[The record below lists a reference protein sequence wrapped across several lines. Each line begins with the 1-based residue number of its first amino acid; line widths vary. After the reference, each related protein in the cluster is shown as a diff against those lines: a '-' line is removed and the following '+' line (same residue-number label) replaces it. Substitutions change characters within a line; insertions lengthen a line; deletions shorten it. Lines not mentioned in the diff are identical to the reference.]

1 MMKPTRKQS
10 AAPSTSDNKSP
21 RGKVTSSLVQANLA
35 AERANVKKSTPRLS
49 KNYINKNC
57 LVSVNPSVTSE
68 ASPSPLPKADGRAN
82 QKNNKSADSD
92 SDGYS
97 SDEFNDG
104 GKTKSVDIPESIQK
118 ALKITASTDATHS
131 PHLNQY
137 MKLETELEKLKQME
151 KEFRR
156 KQGRQ
161 YLQEHQLKNKLNP
174 AMTTTGNTMT
184 TATTNLTATSSVKG
198 KQSIKPKDKYLEKKE
213 SLKQWE
219 KKLREI
225 NWRPLPPVQQST
237 NNTTNL
243 STPQSNTQRPILTK
257 SEVQLNRKSFI
268 PVLPMSEDEE
278 NDRRPMEETKD
289 SFFQKMFNG
298 MINIQEGYQSD
309 HIINAPT
316 HVNVTSEDEYS
327 QPSDRNR
334 RSPEGLLPL
343 DDRETN
349 MLQWSSSHLKMKKNV
364 YQNDD
369 KEDEKNNERH
379 IPFIQRPSVQPLQ
392 PSTEHK
398 TEETIPPPLQDLG
411 LPYHEPFVNDKDND
425 DDEDADHS
433 DGDFEDDYP
442 MPYRDHNSDDDLLD
456 IPVIRLSLSEKLAP
470 LLLSASSKE
479 FSAIP
484 KESEQMSAPAPLKEV
499 PKVEN
504 FNFVSQLADQRPS
517 VARATQKPKKE
528 EEKEQSDPTFT
539 MRFDNH
545 EVPKSMVYQ
554 RTEREEEKRFSEIPL
569 NKTEERLLYDR
580 LHSYSAA
587 AYLPPR
593 SFYPIESNRYSS
605 VYSSIEDN
613 DSSGS
618 EGSDDIPE
626 YSALN
631 AVYKSLRHKKDQEDK
646 EKKKHQLQ
654 QARLKE
660 KELLQRN
667 SNLPVNTI
675 RSPLSPQKENQNYL
689 QIPHGEDNKVKS
701 SSNTL
706 KSFVSPP
713 SSHSA
718 VLETSEA
725 QEDAFRTSHPSQAAV
740 FKSSPLHPDES
751 MFSRTSPVPRPSSS
765 SSAALKLK
773 MEMMQELSKQDQIFQ
788 YAMELQELEKP
799 TVDIPLL
806 IATKQRHQQEQQR
819 LQASQAARMEQSR
832 TSRGKS
838 GPAHIEEESHELL
851 VSAESTMK
859 QSERLLQL
867 YVQLQ
872 KERAKNQA
880 DQKFEQVKSLAA
892 TLDNVR
898 FINQIEQQMNDPTA
912 RPIIHPPP
920 PAQSAI
926 IPDKVASVPLPVEK
940 SSPPPIPHSPVP
952 KVEKKTTETQTF
964 ESDIL
969 PYSHKAESTT
979 QTIESPK
986 KAKPK
991 GERDENETLPNRKTA
1006 PLLSPS
1012 FIEHPINEEERQYK
1026 MRVFQINQKH
1036 KERLLWLDQLIS
1048 MHLSTNE
1055 EANFERRKFESIYQ
1069 MELQTLQREKYLR
1082 QQSSAT
1088 IPHKSQNIPVSTRP
1102 ASSNHDY
1109 EEVQD
1114 MSKRFHEDLW
1124 NKPQTEPAYDLKEDS
1139 EEEDASLKIT
1149 SYNNRPGA
1157 TENADVVRVDSDL
1170 EGFEEIKHEPLS
1182 ATNDD
1187 EEEDFDA
1194 DDDKLPMDDSLSSST
1209 KSGEKEDEEKEEE
1222 SLQLQMRK
1230 SYEES
1235 QSQSKRYNDD
1245 DFEVAESTVTKTKE
1259 AEDISRSE
1267 EIEEEEYSGFPDE
1280 PSESEDEDAKYEWTQ
1295 SNRDYDMSSSSTQQ
1309 RKKGEYDSDE
1319 FEIVD
1324 EDIEDEVEDDR
1335 YQWTQSNTDYEAT
1348 RDSRKGI
1355 ALSGRY
1361 LDEDFEVVEEEEKE
1375 ISEEVSEAIEED
1387 HEESRY
1393 NQTSFS
1399 HTNPDVADS
1408 VLYQE
1413 DFETSVKPRPSSPTL
1428 KEEKSLLDSMYIQ
1441 DDFEIE
1447 EEEDNKEEDIPEEV
1461 VEDEYEDDVAEV
1473 EVTHIGSEYESGEF
1487 NYSRT
1492 KEESSLEYSRDVAA
1506 ALTATSIAYT
1516 EPTYE
1521 PSYEKTFED
1530 DFEIESRDDDQKV
1543 EHSKPFPLPA
1553 IVDED
1558 EDVEEDIVE
1567 EEDDKEDHENYDN
1580 ESYQSYE
1587 PSSNA
1592 LAISSRKDLE
1602 ETNRYDDDFVNE
1614 SSIAVPAPQSQIQ
1627 EKKDQDEDEAE
1638 VMDEEF
1644 EVIEDEDYHDD
1655 GNYDD
1660 DLEAFEKTMEQTN
1673 NYENDSFHYESETFM
1688 TTTQKEDF
1696 GGFESMDK
1704 SIPAIEMTQ
1713 PSLPSVEEEEDNYS
1727 DDQFPY
1733 SQTATQSLPLG
1744 MSTAAAAVA
1753 ATGIAA
1759 AGAVSLT
1766 QSQIYDDDDF
1776 EYNQSTLNDQ
1786 QKDDLLIKE
1795 QNDKQLEQD
1804 EDEIIEEEIPED
1816 VESEH
1821 EDYEDYTKSFIEHSS
1836 AGDQKKPSQLTF
1848 DDESE
1853 ASYEDTHAESE
1864 KLEQKEK
1871 SILASSESQYKA
1883 ESFEAETT
1891 LSPQK
1896 SEKNEE
1902 DDEEERSE
1910 HEEKV
1915 DDAEDD
1921 DFSATYEEEEF
1932 EQEDE
1937 EKQEEGEEHDEEKLS
1952 ENNQPV
1958 ISPSAKITNS
1968 PPTFEDS
1975 IEEEIDEVVE
1985 EEFESQHSD
1994 SEEEQQEEKP
2004 EKEEEKE
2011 EVQAVSELN
2020 LADDE
2025 EDVTKDHSEE
2035 DTQQKGDD
2043 HELEASEEEKEIDYS
2058 ELNISNTLEAP
2069 VETEETKVLPPEDI
2083 EEDEE
2088 EEDYEEE
2095 FEEEAEQEEEEST
2108 PTLPTEPTKPIEV
2121 VNDKIVEEDEP
2132 EEEFEI
2138 EEDIEEEMEILEKSD
2153 EEEQEQEKPQ
2163 KEQQLDLSEESVHA
2177 ILPHQEEIL
2186 EESEKEQL
2194 IIEDSFEETEYHQQ
2208 QPHKIDDSRDDDAI
2222 EILNAPSTASTA
2234 PSALLLS
2241 YQEDDLGELADLN
2254 PEVNFQSLQ
2263 TRKSQLMEGM
2273 VALNTSDLG
2282 ALSESQSAGGLGSGS
2297 GTGTAGGLPL
2307 QSSSMYFDYEQQK
2320 WMGNE
2325 EVSLGGFESSVD
2337 LSLPGEETHGI
2348 ALDDE
2353 AFEDDE
2359 GGVVVEGL
2367 EDLALRERFP
2377 SNRSFEVAEML
2388 SIDYSTETVSDI
2400 VDSTA
2405 DGLPIEYLD
2414 LPLDQSEGGLKDVQ
2428 EEDDKEDENT
2438 LIAREKAVDEISQQL
2453 LQRLL
2458 QDSFQTVAKTITQG
2472 REDPQDQS
2480 KLKDLQEEQEREM
2493 KERELQRLKEEK
2505 ERRERER
2512 EAEIEKEREREREKE
2527 RERMKAEEEKR
2538 KREKELKEESDKKLA
2553 KEEEERKIEAQRVAE
2568 AKEAAIREEKAR
2580 EEEKKAESKESQE
2593 NLTLTSPVID
2603 PEELV
2608 RHIISSPSLFSF
2620 NGGAFIRSSMLLMH
2634 GMFEMRNNDYSRISL
2649 M

>member
-1 MMKPTRKQS
+1 MKSTRKQS
-10 AAPSTSDNKSP
+10 ATPPNPDNKSP
-21 RGKVTSSLVQANLA
+21 RSKVTSSLAQANLA
-35 AERANVKKSTPRLS
+35 AERANLKKSTPRLS

-68 ASPSPLPKADGRAN
+68 ASPSPLPKASGRPN
-82 QKNNKSADSD
+82 QKSNKNADSD

-104 GKTKSVDIPESIQK
+104 GKSKSADIPESIQK

-184 TATTNLTATSSVKG
+184 TATTNVTTTSSVRG
-198 KQSIKPKDKYLEKKE
+198 KQSMKPKDKYLEKKE

-225 NWRPLPPVQQST
+225 NWRPLPPVQPSA

-243 STPQSNTQRPILTK
+243 STPQSNTQRPIIPK
-257 SEVQLNRKSFI
+257 SEVQPNRKFYI

-298 MINIQEGYQSD
+298 MINIQEGYQSN

-334 RSPEGLLPL
+334 RSPDGLLPL

-349 MLQWSSSHLKMKKNV
+349 ILQWSSSHLKMKKNV

-369 KEDEKNNERH
+369 KEDEKEKDRH
-379 IPFIQRPSVQPLQ
+379 IPFIQRTSVQPLQ

-398 TEETIPPPLQDLG
+398 SEETNAPPFRDLG
-411 LPYHEPFVNDKDND
+411 LPHHEPFVNEKINDND
-425 DDEDADHS
+425 EDEDRS
-433 DGDFEDDYP
+433 DRNFEDDYP

-504 FNFVSQLADQRPS
+504 FNFGSKLADQRPS

-528 EEKEQSDPTFT
+528 EEEEQNDPTFT
-539 MRFDNH
+539 MRFDTH

-569 NKTEERLLYDR
+569 NKTEEKLLYDR

-631 AVYKSLRHKKDQEDK
+631 AVYKSLRHKKDQEEK

-675 RSPLSPQKENQNYL
+675 KSPLSPQKENHNYL
-689 QIPHGEDNKVKS
+689 QIPRGEESKVKS

-740 FKSSPLHPDES
+740 FKTSSLHPDES

-832 TSRGKS
+832 TSRGRS
-838 GPAHIEEESHELL
+838 GPAHIEEESNELL

-898 FINQIEQQMNDPTA
+898 FINQIELQMNDPTA
-912 RPIIHPPP
+912 RPITRPPPP
-920 PAQSAI
+920 PAQPAI
-926 IPDKVASVPLPVEK
+926 IPDKVASVPLHVEK

-969 PYSHKAESTT
+969 TFSHKAESTT

-986 KAKPK
+986 KAKLK
-991 GERDENETLPNRKTA
+991 GERDESEALPNRKTA
-1006 PLLSPS
+1006 PMLSPS

-1088 IPHKSQNIPVSTRP
+1088 IPHKSLNIHVSTRP

-1124 NKPQTEPAYDLKEDS
+1124 NKPQTEPAEDLKEDS
-1139 EEEDASLKIT
+1139 EDEDTSLKIT
-1149 SYNNRPGA
+1149 SYNRPGA

-1187 EEEDFDA
+1187 DDEDDFDA

-1209 KSGEKEDEEKEEE
+1209 KSGENADEEKDEE

-1235 QSQSKRYNDD
+1235 QSQSKRYVDD
-1245 DFEVAESTVTKTKE
+1245 DFEVAESTLSKTKE
-1259 AEDISRSE
+1259 IEDISRSE

-1280 PSESEDEDAKYEWTQ
+1280 PSESEDEEDAKYEWTQ

-1348 RDSRKGI
+1348 GDSRKGI

-1375 ISEEVSEAIEED
+1375 ISEEVSEAIEEENVEED

-1393 NQTSFS
+1393 NQNSFS
-1399 HTNPDVADS
+1399 QTNPDVADS

-1413 DFETSVKPRPSSPTL
+1413 DFETSVKPRASSPTL
-1428 KEEKSLLDSMYIQ
+1428 KEEKSILDSMYIQ

-1461 VEDEYEDDVAEV
+1461 VEGEYEDEVPEV
-1473 EVTHIGSEYESGEF
+1473 EVTHIGSEYESEEF

-1506 ALTATSIAYT
+1506 AITATSIAYT
-1516 EPTYE
+1516 EPIYE

-1530 DFEIESRDDDQKV
+1530 DFEIESRDDDKKI
-1543 EHSKPFPLPA
+1543 ENSKPFPLPA
-1553 IVDED
+1553 IADED
-1558 EDVEEDIVE
+1558 EDVEEDLIE
-1567 EEDDKEDHENYDN
+1567 EADDKEDHENYDN

-1587 PSSNA
+1587 PSTNA

-1614 SSIAVPAPQSQIQ
+1614 SSIAVPAPQTQIQ
-1627 EKKDQDEDEAE
+1627 GKKDEDEDEAE
-1638 VMDEEF
+1638 VMEEEF

-1733 SQTATQSLPLG
+1733 SQTATQSLPPG
-1744 MSTAAAAVA
+1744 MSTAAAVA

-1759 AGAVSLT
+1759 VGAVSLT

-1795 QNDKQLEQD
+1795 QSDKQIEQ
-1804 EDEIIEEEIPED
+1804 EADEIIEEEIPED

-1821 EDYEDYTKSFIEHSS
+1821 EDDEDYTKSFVEHSS
-1836 AGDQKKPSQLTF
+1836 AVDQKKPSQLTF

-1864 KLEQKEK
+1864 ILEQKEK
-1871 SILASSESQYKA
+1871 SLLASSEAQYKA
-1883 ESFEAETT
+1883 ESFEAEST

-1902 DDEEERSE
+1902 EDEEERSK

-1937 EKQEEGEEHDEEKLS
+1937 EQQEEREEHDEEKLS
-1952 ENNQPV
+1952 EKNQPV
-1958 ISPSAKITNS
+1958 ISPSTKITKS

-1985 EEFESQHSD
+1985 EDFESQHSQHSD

-2004 EKEEEKE
+2004 EKEEEEE
-2011 EVQAVSELN
+2011 EVHPVSELN
-2020 LADDE
+2020 VADDE
-2025 EDVTKDHSEE
+2025 EDVAKDHLEE
-2035 DTQQKGDD
+2035 DNQEEGDD

-2069 VETEETKVLPPEDI
+2069 VETKTTKVLPPSAI
-2083 EEDEE
+2083 EED

-2095 FEEEAEQEEEEST
+2095 FEEELEQEEEEST
-2108 PTLPTEPTKPIEV
+2108 LVLPTEPTKSIEV
-2121 VNDKIVEEDEP
+2121 VNDKIVEDEA
-2132 EEEFEI
+2132 EEESEI

-2153 EEEQEQEKPQ
+2153 EEEQEHEQDKPER
-2163 KEQQLDLSEESVHA
+2163 EQQVDLSEESVNA
-2177 ILPHQEEIL
+2177 IPTQEEIL
-2186 EESEKEQL
+2186 EESEKEQQKL
-2194 IIEDSFEETEYHQQ
+2194 SEIIEDSFEETEYHQQ
-2208 QPHKIDDSRDDDAI
+2208 QPHKIDDSHDEDAI
-2222 EILNAPSTASTA
+2222 EILKAPSTASTA
-2234 PSALLLS
+2234 PSALLS

-2377 SNRSFEVAEML
+2377 SSRSFEVAEML

-2400 VDSTA
+2400 VDSTT

-2414 LPLDQSEGGLKDVQ
+2414 LPLEQSEEGLKEEQ
-2428 EEDDKEDENT
+2428 EIDDKEDENT

-2458 QDSFQTVAKTITQG
+2458 QDSFQTVAKTIAQG
-2472 REDPQDQS
+2472 REEEDDES
-2480 KLKDLQEEQEREM
+2480 KQKDLHEEQEREM
-2493 KERELQRLKEEK
+2493 REKELQRLKEEK

-2512 EAEIEKEREREREKE
+2512 EAEKERERV
-2527 RERMKAEEEKR
+2527 KAEEEK
-2538 KREKELKEESDKKLA
+2538 KKKEKELKEESEKKLA
-2553 KEEEERKIEAQRVAE
+2553 KEEEERKKEAQRVTE
-2568 AKEAAIREEKAR
+2568 AKEAAIREEKVR
-2580 EEEKKAESKESQE
+2580 EEEKKAESKE
-2593 NLTLTSPVID
+2593 NLTLTSPAID

-2608 RHIISSPSLFSF
+2608 RHIISSPSFFSF
-2620 NGGAFIRSSMLLMH
+2620 NNDAFIRSSMRLMH
-2634 GMFEMRNNDYSRISL
+2634 GMFEMRNNDYNRTSL